1 MRQLKLLFFIFFLV
15 TTNLSA
21 QAVQDVFTTKQ
32 MTWYGLDFSLAKF
45 VGAFSNISYANN
57 KGGWE
62 IKDRYFNEWNSV
74 VLNEREKYDLK
85 RYYKKESVRYDLTDV
100 NAVNGMVN
108 ADSIMPWNPP
118 NPLTEVQLQSAV
130 SRYDTKSKQ
139 GLGLV
144 YIVEL
149 FDKSL
154 NKGIIH
160 VTFFD
165 MASGKILLTK
175 RIETEPGGFGLRNY
189 WVRTA
194 YETMVEC
201 EDNWKKWAK
210 EAGVKL

>member
-1 MRQLKLLFFIFFLV
+1 MRQYKLLFFMFLLA
-15 TTNLSA
+15 NLSLKA
-21 QAVQDVFTTKQ
+21 QSVEDVFKQKQ
-32 MTWYGLDFSLAKF
+32 MTWYGLDFSMAKF
-45 VGAFSNISYANN
+45 VGSFSNISYASN

-62 IKDRYFNEWNSV
+62 IKGRYFNEWNSV
-74 VLNEREKYDLK
+74 VLNEREKYDL
-85 RYYKKESVRYDLTDV
+85 RRFYKKENVKYDLTDV
-100 NAVNGMVN
+100 NAVNAMVN
-108 ADSIMPWNPP
+108 PDSIMPWNPP
-118 NPLTEVQLQSAV
+118 SPLTDAQLQSAV

-165 MASGKILLTK
+165 MASGKVLLTK

-189 WVRTA
+189 WARTA
-194 YETMVEC
+194 YETMEEC
-201 EDNWKKWAK
+201 ADEWKKWAK
-210 EAGVKL
+210 AAGVKL